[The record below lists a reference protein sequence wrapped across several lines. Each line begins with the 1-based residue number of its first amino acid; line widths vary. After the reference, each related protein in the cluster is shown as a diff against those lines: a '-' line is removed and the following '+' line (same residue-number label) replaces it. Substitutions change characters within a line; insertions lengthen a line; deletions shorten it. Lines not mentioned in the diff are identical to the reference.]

1 MGPLE
6 VFFSQYPNFKYDP
19 SESAPLEFDRL
30 CTVEKMVIGQR
41 KRHAAYMAFNHALTL
56 QFNANYGTDAGS
68 LNSWKLIARECGDDV
83 RKVMNSVSV
92 LGSNEIPEVYPSQH
106 SLPRNTR

>member
-68 LNSWKLIARECGDDV
+68 LNSWKLLCEHIGISPLPLTLEGRM
-83 RKVMNSVSV
+83 KVSS
-92 LGSNEIPEVYPSQH
+92 IPFNCISYF
-106 SLPRNTR
+106 